1 MENKDYY
8 IGNME
13 KSIIADFVDFQ
24 ECEQLYQE
32 ADQLTKVIKQEK
44 YNSLSKEAKEVISL
58 VINTPSEIM
67 DIITT
72 PKGAKSKNLLKNYLY
87 KKWRSN
93 FLINSIFQEISE
105 FVKNF

>member
-8 IGNME
+8 LANME
-13 KSIIADFVDFQ
+13 KSITPEFIDHQ
-24 ECEQLYQE
+24 ECELLHQK
-32 ADQLTKVIKQEK
+32 ADQLSKIIKQES
-44 YNSLSKEAKEVISL
+44 YDSLSQEAKEVISMVL
-58 VINTPSEIM
+58 NTPSEIM

-93 FLINSIFQEISE
+93 FLVNSIFQEISE